1 MRIASHVV
9 QDQPGPLLREERT
22 REEHLDRLGV
32 EGERGAR
39 DRSHQMREL
48 ATRPRQLGGQRGPS
62 PFAAQR
68 LRETPRRSVGV
79 ARRASPVLGADVRR
93 PERRELADGARPEG
107 AQVHRGAQLQPG
119 QAEAAREQPP
129 RPPRVS
135 QHAPHQVLRG
145 LPTHLVQV
153 VDEHEGARRVGE
165 VDGARE
171 LLVGLAQPHQRVL
184 GGVPSGAREGAQDR
198 VVEIGRGRLEAH
210 EERPLGARVR
220 HRQRERRLPV
230 AGGPLDYRGG
240 ADAEGA
246 RDPRL
251 LLVSADE
258 HGRRVRYAQRERER
272 HAAKD
277 YCGGCKP
284 AKRTSTDIAP
294 RWPRARRSVGWAAEI
309 WRCHEPHHV
318 VSRALGRPRRLR
330 RLTAPSRMEDC
341 PPPTAGARRRR
352 ADEPDAPERPR
363 ARSRSAGPARRASTA
378 TWRC

>member
-1 MRIASHVV
+1 MCVQHLVDGGALLPQQPQADRLQGRLRRSLERRDQPAHLLGADRERSRVRIASHVV
-9 QDQPGPLLREERT
+9 QDQPVPLREERT
-22 REEHLDRLGV
+22 REEHLNRLGV

-68 LRETPRRSVGV
+68 LRETPRQSVGV

-198 VVEIGRGRLEAH
+198 VVEMGVAASRLTKSARS
-210 EERPLGARVR
+210 ERAC
-220 HRQRERRLPV
+220 
-230 AGGPLDYRGG
+230 AT
-240 ADAEGA
+240 
-246 RDPRL
+246 
-251 LLVSADE
+251 VSA
-258 HGRRVRYAQRERER
+258 
-272 HAAKD
+272 
-277 YCGGCKP
+277 
-284 AKRTSTDIAP
+284 
-294 RWPRARRSVGWAAEI
+294 
-309 WRCHEPHHV
+309 
-318 VSRALGRPRRLR
+318 
-330 RLTAPSRMEDC
+330 
-341 PPPTAGARRRR
+341 
-352 ADEPDAPERPR
+352 
-363 ARSRSAGPARRASTA
+363 SAVFP
-378 TWRC
+378 